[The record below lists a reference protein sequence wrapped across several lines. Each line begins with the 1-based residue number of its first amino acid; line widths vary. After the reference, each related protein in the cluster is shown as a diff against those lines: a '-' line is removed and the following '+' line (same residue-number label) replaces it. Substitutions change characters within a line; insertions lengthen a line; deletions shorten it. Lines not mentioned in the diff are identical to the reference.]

1 MLTKQIIE
9 VKKKQKQKEPNNNK
23 NEEEKNRRRSEIE
36 DAKYDSE
43 EETEIKEIPE
53 KDAMVYDEAELDNN
67 VCNKRKKKGDMGG
80 PELMWNPHNK
90 APCRNFFCK
99 HFENSE
105 TSKKNQER
113 AFPAIFEQAPK
124 KVILFKFSNQAK
136 IL

>member
-67 VCNKRKKKGDMGG
+67 VSNKRKKKGDMGD
-80 PELMWNPHNK
+80 
-90 APCRNFFCK
+90 
-99 HFENSE
+99 
-105 TSKKNQER
+105 
-113 AFPAIFEQAPK
+113 
-124 KVILFKFSNQAK
+124 
-136 IL
+136 